1 MSLATRDLEVTL
13 AGRLVIEGVTAS
25 VAPGEILA
33 IAGPN
38 GAGKSTLLKAMAGL
52 LAPAAGAV
60 TLDGVPIASLDR
72 RALGRAVAYLP
83 QERVVHWPVSVR
95 TVVALGRLP
104 HRSPIASESAADL
117 EAIIAA
123 MRAMDVE
130 AFAERSVAA
139 LSGGERAR
147 VLLARALA
155 QGARFLITDEPTAG
169 LDPAHALA
177 LFSILKR
184 LAGHGRGVVVA
195 LHDLSFAARF
205 ADRMIL
211 LKHGRIIAEGR
222 PRDVLTEANLAAAYA
237 VKASLREIDGLP
249 VVVVHAPLT

>member
-1 MSLATRDLEVTL
+1 
-13 AGRLVIEGVTAS
+13 
-25 VAPGEILA
+25 
-33 IAGPN
+33 
-38 GAGKSTLLKAMAGL
+38 
-52 LAPAAGAV
+52 
-60 TLDGVPIASLDR
+60 
-72 RALGRAVAYLP
+72 
-83 QERVVHWPVSVR
+83 
-95 TVVALGRLP
+95 
-104 HRSPIASESAADL
+104 
-117 EAIIAA
+117 

-147 VLLARALA
+147 VLVARALA
-155 QGARFLITDEPTAG
+155 QGARFLIADEPTAG

-184 LAGHGRGVVVA
+184 LAGEGRGVVVA
-195 LHDLSFAARF
+195 LHDLSIAARF

-249 VVVVHAPLT
+249 VVVAHAPLT

>member
-1 MSLATRDLEVTL
+1 MTLATHDLDVRL
-13 AGRLVIEGVTAS
+13 GGRRVIEGMAAN

-33 IAGPN
+33 VAGPN

-52 LAPAAGAV
+52 LAPAAGTV
-60 TLDGVPIASLDR
+60 SLDGAPIQVFDR

-104 HRSPIASESAADL
+104 HRSAFAAESAADR
-117 EAIIAA
+117 EAIAAA

-130 AFAERSVAA
+130 VFAERSVAA

-155 QGARFLITDEPTAG
+155 QGARFLIADEPTAG

-184 LAGHGRGVVVA
+184 LAGEGRGVVVA
-195 LHDLSFAARF
+195 LHDLSIAARF

-249 VVVVHAPLT
+249 VVVAHAPLT